1 MKPEEQTRYD
11 FECFIELLPF
21 IFKILRSKKLSD
33 KVTEY
38 KFNKVS
44 FLIRF
49 NKENDVTE
57 MSLSSE
63 KTIFPTLVFSQP
75 ASGEIKLLYF
85 RLNFAEFKNALYQ
98 AAESL

>member
-1 MKPEEQTRYD
+1 MKPEEQKRYD

-33 KVTEY
+33 KVSEY

-63 KTIFPTLVFSQP
+63 KTIFPTLAFSQP
-75 ASGEIKLLYF
+75 AIGEIKLLYF
-85 RLNFAEFKNALYQ
+85 RLNFSEFKHALYE